1 MDNSTQAMYKKN
13 LPLLHIFIDNDHD
26 AELLKKYESQVE
38 KHNKMIDC
46 NPYPDSG
53 FDMFVPS
60 QYSGEYM
67 PHTRTKVD
75 FCLVGVM
82 QQNHTD
88 NTNQLL
94 HTIPFYIYPRSS
106 ISKTPLQL
114 CNSVGIIDSG
124 YRGHLMSYFAN
135 HATYT
140 QQNSAQSL
148 LAYQVEKYARLTQ
161 ICHPCLT
168 PFYVRLHYNKD
179 GLPSLETQRADGGFG
194 STGV

>member
-1 MDNSTQAMYKKN
+1 MANFTSKFEKD
-13 LPLLHIFIDNDHD
+13 LPILNIFVDE
-26 AELLKKYESQVE
+26 AEPTELVKKYENQVV
-38 KHNKMIDC
+38 KHNKMVNE

-53 FDMFVPS
+53 FDMFVPAD
-60 QYSGEYM
+60 YCGGYM

-75 FCLVGVM
+75 FRLVAVM
-82 QQNHTD
+82 EQNQKNNINKT
-88 NTNQLL
+88 L

-114 CNSVGIIDSG
+114 CNSVGIIDCG

-135 HATYT
+135 NATYVPE
-140 QQNSAQSL
+140 NSRQSL
-148 LAYQVEKYARLTQ
+148 LAYHVEPYTRLTQ

-168 PFYVRLHYNKD
+168 PFYVKIHYNKD
-179 GLPSLETQRADGGFG
+179 DLPSLETQRADGGFG